1 LVAAVVGVV
10 AGVVLEIAAVGS
22 IVTLLSLVANLR
34 QMAHPGQA
42 IHFPELLARGVNLIF
57 PPRPFSEPFECS
69 SLFERV
75 ADERLVSL
83 HRRCGICH
91 TRAMFVRVEPAF
103 HNPTSMPP
111 DERAGGPGT
120 LRGIEAGTGG
130 FTGPDNLPEALLFL
144 QQRALGVPEGDFRFV
159 FLFAAKFECGQRPE
173 TKGTHRFR
181 CASAPSKRR

>member
-1 LVAAVVGVV
+1 
-10 AGVVLEIAAVGS
+10 VLEIAEVGS

-42 IHFPELLARGVNLIF
+42 IHFAKLLARGVNLIF
-57 PPRPFSEPFECS
+57 PPRPIPEPFECS

-75 ADERLVSL
+75 ADKRLVSL

-111 DERAGGPGT
+111 DEPGGGT
-120 LRGIEAGTGG
+120 GPLGGIEVGTGDV
-130 FTGPDNLPEALLFL
+130 TGPENRLEALLFL
-144 QQRALGVPEGDFRFV
+144 QQRTLRLPEGDFRFV
-159 FLFAAKFECGQRPE
+159 FLFAAKFECGERPKPE
-173 TKGTHRFR
+173 GTHRLR